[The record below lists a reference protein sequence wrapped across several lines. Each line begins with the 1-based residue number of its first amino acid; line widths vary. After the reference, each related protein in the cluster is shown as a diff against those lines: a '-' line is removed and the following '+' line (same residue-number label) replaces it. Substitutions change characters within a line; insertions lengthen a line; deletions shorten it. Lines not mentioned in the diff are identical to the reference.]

1 MSQRSDRVP
10 FLLGLSVYRGLKSAT
25 RELLDGFGPQK
36 VPAAL
41 VRVGQTE
48 LSDYANANRLD
59 RFAPIDVVA
68 DLESK
73 LGPVVTR
80 QLAELTGHVLVALP
94 TVAGGD
100 ARLMRVTAAALKEVS
115 DVFGKLSEF
124 LADGTLSAV
133 EGAQLDREI
142 DEAIVKLL
150 QLRAQVDALAGR
162 DG

>member
-1 MSQRSDRVP
+1 MSLRSERTP
-10 FLLGLSVYRGLKSAT
+10 FLLGLSLYRGLKSAT
-25 RELLDGFGPQK
+25 RELIDGFGPQK
-36 VPAAL
+36 ASAAL

-59 RFAPIDVVA
+59 RFMPIDVVA

-94 TVAGGD
+94 TVADD
-100 ARLMRVTAAALKEVS
+100 AELLRASARVLKEVGE
-115 DVFGKLSEF
+115 VLLRLSEF

-133 EGAQLDREI
+133 EGAQLDREV
-142 DEAIVKLL
+142 DEAFVALC
-150 QLRAQVDALAGR
+150 QLKALIADRVGR
-162 DG
+162 DA